1 VLLPLEEDLP
11 YLAKP
16 LSCHERHSLKR
27 LSEDWGVGVEE
38 DAPICFI
45 GTGANMNDAISNGLE
60 RASDALDM
68 SVLEVKNRVTVAG
81 AIEIGRAPGVVMVT
95 FRCPTAKLDRMGVL
109 PLVRQQ
115 YGL

>member
-1 VLLPLEEDLP
+1 M
-11 YLAKP
+11 
-16 LSCHERHSLKR
+16 
-27 LSEDWGVGVEE
+27 EE

-95 FRCPTAKLDRMGVL
+95 FRCPVEKIDRMGVL